1 MNPLSYEQFGH
12 EFVHRLITPDRIRRE
27 LQVLLAEPIEG
38 VMNILPA
45 DMLTARYVFKLTDVK
60 ITLKP
65 ERLPE
70 LALRQR
76 ILGTLD
82 LSVRILGMPFRF
94 TLRVGIRLEQ
104 QVRAYAP
111 LTLKLETKPCDA
123 ASLDIDVD
131 AHGLPSE
138 ILDRFN
144 IIETAVRSEVV
155 QQVNK
160 RLESGAVARALNID
174 VARLAEHAVLVE
186 ARKPAPAVSGA
197 ADTPSAIPVT
207 PVLAS

>member
-12 EFVHRLITPDRIRRE
+12 EFVHRLLTPERIRRE
-27 LQVLLAEPIEG
+27 LMQLLAEPIEG
-38 VMNILPA
+38 AISVLPA
-45 DMLTARYVFKLTDVK
+45 DMISARYTFRLSDTK

-70 LALRQR
+70 VAMRQR
-76 ILGTLD
+76 IMGTLE

-94 TLRVGIRLEQ
+94 TLRIGIRLEQ

-123 ASLDIDVD
+123 ASVDIDVD

-144 IIETAVRSEVV
+144 IIEMAVRAEVV

-160 RLESGAVARALNID
+160 RLESGPVARALSID
-174 VARLAEHAVLVE
+174 VHRLAEHAVLVE
-186 ARKPAPAVSGA
+186 ARKPAVAQASPASA
-197 ADTPSAIPVT
+197 TPATVMT
-207 PVLAS
+207 PVPAA

>member
-38 VMNILPA
+38 VMNVLPA
-45 DMLTARYVFKLTDVK
+45 DMITARYVFKLSDVK

-76 ILGTLD
+76 ITGMLE

-123 ASLDIDVD
+123 TSLDIDVD

-144 IIETAVRSEVV
+144 IIETAVRAEVV

-160 RLESGAVARALNID
+160 RLESGPVARALNID

-186 ARKPAPAVSGA
+186 ARKPAAVQASSVSPPSQMTPLPAA
-197 ADTPSAIPVT
+197 
-207 PVLAS
+207 

>member
-12 EFVHRLITPDRIRRE
+12 EFVHRLITPERVRRE
-27 LQVLLAEPIEG
+27 LQMLLAEPIEG

-45 DMLTARYVFKLTDVK
+45 DMITARYVFKLSEVK
-60 ITLKP
+60 IALKP

-76 ILGTLD
+76 LLGTLE
-82 LSVRILGMPFRF
+82 LSVRILGMPFGF
-94 TLRVGIRLEQ
+94 TLRVGIRLDQ

-144 IIETAVRSEVV
+144 IIENAVRAEVV
-155 QQVNK
+155 QQVNQ
-160 RLESGAVARALNID
+160 RLESGPVARALNID
-174 VARLAEHAVLVE
+174 VARLAEHAVLIE
-186 ARKPAPAVSGA
+186 ARKPLPATAAPE
-197 ADTPSAIPVT
+197 IPVTMT
-207 PVLAS
+207 PVLAG